1 MENQKKDIKNESLFV
16 IFYIYL
22 LEFVENQKKDI
33 KNESLLIIGNRE
45 IGHNFVNI
53 KLFMEN
59 YQIWV
64 GIHCKNI

>member
-1 MENQKKDIKNESLFV
+1 M
-16 IFYIYL
+16 
-22 LEFVENQKKDI
+22 ENQKKDI